1 MLVDKGIRE
10 LVLNIYI
17 YFWTEGE
24 GRGQLGYISH
34 REKKKALCCLGR
46 VLFIEIEFVL

>member
-17 YFWTEGE
+17 YLKTGGE
-24 GRGQLGYISH
+24 GRRELGYILVVGK
-34 REKKKALCCLGR
+34 RKKHFAKFRRML
-46 VLFIEIEFVL
+46 

>member
-17 YFWTEGE
+17 YFRTKGE
-24 GRGQLGYISH
+24 GRGQLGYISL
-34 REKKKALCCLGR
+34 RKRKKHFAVFSR
-46 VLFIEIEFVL
+46 VL